1 MFAGAVAVAWIDGS
15 ARSAFLTGAFF
26 LLFIGFVVA
35 VGWVSSKIGKIHRDL
50 GPIVG
55 AGVILAAFAALAV
68 WFVSNWG
75 R

>member
-1 MFAGAVAVAWIDGS
+1 MFAGAVTVAWIDGS

-55 AGVILAAFAALAV
+55 AGLILAAFAALAV